1 MDFQSLEARPP
12 RKQRRR
18 KPTLVSEVRRSARL
32 SAISNGFKPASLQS
46 PVNQDPKKR
55 KKTPKASPIGDIPP
69 PRTPPPPTPIKTMQ
83 TIGAQLGIAPS
94 KLSRDQL
101 MADLSTSSTSAVSP

>member
-1 MDFQSLEARPP
+1 M
-12 RKQRRR
+12 
-18 KPTLVSEVRRSARL
+18 KPTLVSKVRRSARL
-32 SAISNGFKPASLQS
+32 SAISNGFKPASVQS

-55 KKTPKASPIGDIPP
+55 KKTPKAAPVGDIPP

-83 TIGAQLGIAPS
+83 AIGAKLAIAPS

-101 MADLSTSSTSAVSP
+101 MADPSSTSTSAVSP